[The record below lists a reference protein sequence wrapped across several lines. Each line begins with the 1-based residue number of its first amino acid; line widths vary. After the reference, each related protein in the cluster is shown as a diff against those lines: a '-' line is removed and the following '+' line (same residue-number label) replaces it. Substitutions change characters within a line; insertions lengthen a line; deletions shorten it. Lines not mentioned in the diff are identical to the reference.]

1 VSISCY
7 FGKLQD
13 FKDTMPVDSY
23 LKRDY
28 CIWSCD

>member
-1 VSISCY
+1 
-7 FGKLQD
+7 
-13 FKDTMPVDSY
+13 MPVVSY